1 MNHTSAFFSA
11 GFWIT
16 AGEGCKLHVKTDES
30 KAELN
35 LALYESFYAE
45 ELVETWPM
53 VINVREE
60 ERIQLK
66 TTLTASQKIL
76 LIC

>member
-1 MNHTSAFFSA
+1 M
-11 GFWIT
+11 

-35 LALYESFYAE
+35 LALYEPPYPE
-45 ELVETWPM
+45 ELVETWLM
-53 VINVREE
+53 VINVREKG
-60 ERIQLK
+60 RIQLK